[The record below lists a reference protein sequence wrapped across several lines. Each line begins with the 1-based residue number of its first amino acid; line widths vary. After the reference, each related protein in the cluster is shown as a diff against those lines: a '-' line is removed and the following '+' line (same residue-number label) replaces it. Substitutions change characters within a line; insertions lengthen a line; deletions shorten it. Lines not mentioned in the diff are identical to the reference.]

1 MEESRSAVV
10 VEDDPDIR
18 FLLETTL
25 TQAGFEVHASAT
37 GTDGV
42 ELVRAHNP
50 LVTTLDIALP
60 DIDGLEVA
68 RRVRRFSATYLVMLT
83 GRAAEIDT
91 LLGLDAGADDYITK
105 PFRPRELRA
114 RIEAMLRRPR
124 TLTGFTSGGAVV
136 ADQAAPTNGTIT
148 GAPHPVTPADAL
160 AAGTN
165 GNHPTYSGAPAPT
178 AASPGASPSPF
189 SPGSPAE
196 PAVATHPGAGMHG
209 GTAVHPGT
217 GPPSATGQP
226 VPTAPT
232 GPVNRVLSHR
242 GLVVDV
248 DARTAELDGQSV
260 SLTRTE
266 FDLLVA
272 LVESPTR
279 VLRKDELVQRAW
291 ADSYDTGAVV
301 SDADRHSVEVHVAN
315 LRRKL
320 GDGPGRPR
328 FIETVRGVGYRL
340 RR

>member
-1 MEESRSAVV
+1 MEELRSAVV

-68 RRVRRFSATYLVMLT
+68 RRVRRFSTTYLVMLT

-124 TLTGFTSGGAVV
+124 TLAGFTSGGAVV
-136 ADQAAPTNGTIT
+136 AGQAAPTNGTIT
-148 GAPHPVTPADAL
+148 GAPHPVTPADVL
-160 AAGTN
+160 AASASGH
-165 GNHPTYSGAPAPT
+165 HPTYSGAPAPT

-196 PAVATHPGAGMHG
+196 PAVATA
-209 GTAVHPGT
+209 
-217 GPPSATGQP
+217 ATR
-226 VPTAPT
+226 
-232 GPVNRVLSHR
+232 PVNRVLSHR

-248 DARTAELDGQSV
+248 DARTAELDGQAV

-320 GDGPGRPR
+320 GDGPGHPR